1 MPITSGSPSRA
12 SSMVQRQGAM
22 AAEDTSSYD
31 LSSRRS
37 LPGARAPPTNRDS
50 PSWLLRAERYLQ
62 SQRKD
67 NDTLWAN
74 ASGDLPS
81 PPPPAALPTEPSDED
96 LERFD
101 KARSALSVW
110 QFRDAAAC
118 IALGSLLP
126 ESEEAHVTQGC
137 SVPQLSTFTGS
148 LASTASPAFNET
160 AVVSITGGKS
170 RGKGC
175 KKGGKRGGGGDGG
188 GGGGGTGG
196 TSASGGGGTGGGSR
210 PAGPTGGGAGAAA
223 WYTAQQRQQSQ
234 QQLEPS
240 WFNPHGRCPVAVEPP
255 CLGCQSQHP
264 PPAKRPPWQGAAE
277 KRAGSGMALARVP
290 TIAIGAGVDGCW
302 RRPATPFPPS
312 SPSQRPPPHARR
324 ARTGG
329 EAQGGRTR
337 AQRRRGSSTRA
348 DE

>member
-1 MPITSGSPSRA
+1 
-12 SSMVQRQGAM
+12 M
-22 AAEDTSSYD
+22 A
-31 LSSRRS
+31 L
-37 LPGARAPPTNRDS
+37 DS

-67 NDTLWAN
+67 NDTLWEN

-126 ESEEAHVTQGC
+126 DALTIDVFETPLKDIESNIRSFASASVAVVFPLFQGC

-170 RGKGC
+170 KGKGC

-196 TSASGGGGTGGGSR
+196 TSASGGGGTGGGTR

-255 CLGCQSQHP
+255 WC
-264 PPAKRPPWQGAAE
+264 
-277 KRAGSGMALARVP
+277 
-290 TIAIGAGVDGCW
+290 
-302 RRPATPFPPS
+302 
-312 SPSQRPPPHARR
+312 ARR
-324 ARTGG
+324 GANMPRNDGT
-329 EAQGGRTR
+329 
-337 AQRRRGSSTRA
+337 
-348 DE
+348 